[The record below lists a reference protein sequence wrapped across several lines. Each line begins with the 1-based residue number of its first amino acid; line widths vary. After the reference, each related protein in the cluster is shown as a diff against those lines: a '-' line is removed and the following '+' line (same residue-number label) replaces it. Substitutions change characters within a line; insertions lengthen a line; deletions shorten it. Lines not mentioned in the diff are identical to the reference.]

1 MNMILIALSAIG
13 GLLLLYFGAEY
24 LVRGGSAIAAR
35 SRISPLV
42 IGLTLVAFGTSAP
55 ELFVSACA
63 ALRGL
68 GDVCVGN
75 IVGSN
80 ICNIALILGLTALI
94 APIGVN
100 PLILK
105 RDMPVMVAA
114 SLLLTAVCLFRGGM
128 GWVLGL
134 VFLAGLVVYTV
145 ISVRS
150 ASDWAETLR
159 PEMSSGAAWFG
170 VVGGLIA
177 LIVGSRMLLAGA
189 VAIEKRFGVPD
200 EFVAL
205 TVIAVGTSLPELA
218 TSVIAARDGEADI
231 ALGNII
237 GSNIFNI
244 LGILGLSALLRPV
257 TITGLSAVD
266 FGMMI
271 ATAVL
276 LWPLLGARGRLA
288 RAEGVI
294 LLLVYAGYLI
304 WLVNAM

>member
-1 MNMILIALSAIG
+1 MNIILIALSAIG

-24 LVRGGSAIAAR
+24 LVCGGSAIAAR
-35 SRISPLV
+35 FRIAPLV

-100 PLILK
+100 PLVLK

-114 SLLLTAVCLFRGGM
+114 SLLLTAVWWFSGGM
-128 GWVLGL
+128 GWALGL

-150 ASDWAETLR
+150 ASNPRETLQ
-159 PEMSSGAAWFG
+159 PEMSSGAAWIG
-170 VVGGLIA
+170 VIGGLVA

-205 TVIAVGTSLPELA
+205 TVMAVGTSLPELA

-244 LGILGLSALLRPV
+244 LGIIGLSSLLRPV

-294 LLLVYAGYLI
+294 LLLIYAGYLI
-304 WLVNAM
+304 WLVSAM

>member
-150 ASDWAETLR
+150 QSDWAETLQ
-159 PEMSSGAAWFG
+159 PEMSSSAACFG

-218 TSVIAARDGEADI
+218 TSVIAAREGEADI

>member
-1 MNMILIALSAIG
+1 MNIILIALSAIG

-24 LVRGGSAIAAR
+24 LVCGGSAIAAR
-35 SRISPLV
+35 FRIAPLV

-63 ALRGL
+63 ALQGL

-114 SLLLTAVCLFRGGM
+114 SLLLTAVCWFRGGM

-150 ASDWAETLR
+150 ASNPRETLQ
-159 PEMSSGAAWFG
+159 PEMSSGAAWIG
-170 VVGGLIA
+170 VIGGLVA

-294 LLLVYAGYLI
+294 LLLIYVGYLI

>member
-1 MNMILIALSAIG
+1 MNIILIALSAIG

-24 LVRGGSAIAAR
+24 LVCGGSAIAAR
-35 SRISPLV
+35 FRIAPLV

-63 ALRGL
+63 ALQGL

-114 SLLLTAVCLFRGGM
+114 SLLLTAVCWFRGGM

-205 TVIAVGTSLPELA
+205 TVMAVGTSLPELA

-294 LLLVYAGYLI
+294 LLLVYVGYLI

>member
-1 MNMILIALSAIG
+1 MNLILIALSAIG

-35 SRISPLV
+35 LRISPLV

-114 SLLLTAVCLFRGGM
+114 SLLLTAVCWFRGGM

-177 LIVGSRMLLAGA
+177 LIVGSRMLL
-189 VAIEKRFGVPD
+189 
-200 EFVAL
+200 
-205 TVIAVGTSLPELA
+205 
-218 TSVIAARDGEADI
+218 
-231 ALGNII
+231 
-237 GSNIFNI
+237 
-244 LGILGLSALLRPV
+244 
-257 TITGLSAVD
+257 
-266 FGMMI
+266 
-271 ATAVL
+271 
-276 LWPLLGARGRLA
+276 WPLLGARGRLA
-288 RAEGVI
+288 RADGVI
-294 LLLVYAGYLI
+294 LLLVYVGYLI

>member
-24 LVRGGSAIAAR
+24 LVRGGSVIAAR

-100 PLILK
+100 PLVLK

-114 SLLLTAVCLFRGGM
+114 SLLLTAVWWFSGGM
-128 GWVLGL
+128 GWALGL

-150 ASDWAETLR
+150 ASNPRETLQ
-159 PEMSSGAAWFG
+159 PEMSSGAAWIG
-170 VVGGLIA
+170 VVGGLVA

-294 LLLVYAGYLI
+294 LLLVYVGYLI

>member
-1 MNMILIALSAIG
+1 MNIILIALSAIG

-24 LVRGGSAIAAR
+24 LVCSGSAIAAR
-35 SRISPLV
+35 FRIAPLV

-63 ALRGL
+63 ALQGL

-100 PLILK
+100 PLVLK

-114 SLLLTAVCLFRGGM
+114 SLLLTAVWWFSGGM
-128 GWVLGL
+128 GWALGL
-134 VFLAGLVVYTV
+134 VFLAGLAVYTV

-150 ASDWAETLR
+150 ASNPRETLQ
-159 PEMSSGAAWFG
+159 PEMSSGAAWIG
-170 VVGGLIA
+170 VIGGLVA

-205 TVIAVGTSLPELA
+205 TVMAVGTSLPELA

-271 ATAVL
+271 ATAAL

-294 LLLVYAGYLI
+294 LLLIYAGYLI